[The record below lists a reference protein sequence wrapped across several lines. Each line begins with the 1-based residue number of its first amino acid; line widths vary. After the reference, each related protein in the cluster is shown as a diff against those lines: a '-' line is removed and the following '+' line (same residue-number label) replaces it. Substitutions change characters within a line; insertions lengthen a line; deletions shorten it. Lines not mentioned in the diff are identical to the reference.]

1 MSQNTVLITS
11 TPTVNIYNI
20 SKYSNYSSPQYTQ
33 NFYQYVPSGSASY
46 NIQTQ
51 YALINLSIDDSVN
64 GNADSIIFLISIL
77 IPVLGTSA
85 IKFLGV
91 YNTQTNTIP
100 IQLDK
105 YYGQIVF
112 KSNSTALFEFFASD
126 GSKVFL
132 STLSKSN

>member
-11 TPTVNIYNI
+11 APTVNTFNI
-20 SKYSNYSSPQYTQ
+20 SKYTTYCSPQYTQ
-33 NFYQYVPSGSASY
+33 NYYQYVSTNSASL
-46 NIQTQ
+46 NIETQ
-51 YALINLSIDDSVN
+51 YAFIQMSIDNSVSAGTN
-64 GNADSIIFLISIL
+64 FIVFLISIY
-77 IPVLGTSA
+77 IPILSA
-85 IKFLGV
+85 SSIKFLGV

-100 IQLDK
+100 IQLNS

-112 KSNSTALFEFFASD
+112 KSNSTALFEFFAAD

>member
-1 MSQNTVLITS
+1 MSQNTVLISS
-11 TPTVNIYNI
+11 TPTVNTYNI
-20 SKYSNYSSPQYTQ
+20 LKYSTYSSPQYTQ
-33 NFYQYVPSGSASY
+33 NFYQYVPTESAY

-51 YALINLSIDDSVN
+51 YALIDVSIDDSVN
-64 GNADSIIFLISIL
+64 AGANFIVFLISIS
-77 IPVLGTSA
+77 IPILSANA

-100 IQLDK
+100 IQLDS
-105 YYGQIVF
+105 YSGQIVF
-112 KSNSTALFEFFASD
+112 KSNSTALFEFFAAN

>member
-1 MSQNTVLITS
+1 MSQNTVLISS
-11 TPTVNIYNI
+11 TPTVNTYNI
-20 SKYSNYSSPQYTQ
+20 SKYSTYSSPQYTQ
-33 NFYQYVPSGSASY
+33 NFYQYVPTGSAY

-51 YALINLSIDDSVN
+51 YALIDVSIDDSVN
-64 GNADSIIFLISIL
+64 AGADFIVFLISIS
-77 IPVLGTSA
+77 IPILSTNA

-91 YNTQTNTIP
+91 YNTKTNTIP
-100 IQLDK
+100 IQLDS

-112 KSNSTALFEFFASD
+112 KSNSTALFEFFAAD

>member
-11 TPTVNIYNI
+11 TPTVNTYKIT
-20 SKYSNYSSPQYTQ
+20 KYSTYSSPQYSQ
-33 NFYQYVPSGSASY
+33 NFYQYVPTGSASF

-51 YALINLSIDDSVN
+51 YALIDLTIDDSVN
-64 GNADSIIFLISIL
+64 AAADFIVFLISIS
-77 IPVLGTSA
+77 IPILSANA

-100 IQLDK
+100 IQLDN

-112 KSNSTALFEFFASD
+112 KSNSTALFEFFAAD

>member
-11 TPTVNIYNI
+11 TPTVNTFNI
-20 SKYSNYSSPQYTQ
+20 SKYSSYSSPQYTQ
-33 NFYQYVPSGSASY
+33 NFYQYVPTASASY

-64 GNADSIIFLISIL
+64 GNADTIIFLISIL
-77 IPVLGTSA
+77 IPILSA
-85 IKFLGV
+85 NPIKFLGV

-100 IQLDK
+100 IQLDQ
-105 YYGQIVF
+105 YYGQIIF
-112 KSNSTALFEFFASD
+112 KSNSTALFEFFAAD

-132 STLSKSN
+132 STLSKTN

>member
-1 MSQNTVLITS
+1 MSQNTVLISS
-11 TPTVNIYNI
+11 TPTVNTYNI
-20 SKYSNYSSPQYTQ
+20 LKYSTYSSPQYTQ
-33 NFYQYVPSGSASY
+33 NFYQYVPTGSAY

-51 YALINLSIDDSVN
+51 YALIDVSIDDSVN
-64 GNADSIIFLISIL
+64 AGANFIVFLISIS
-77 IPVLGTSA
+77 IPILSANA

-100 IQLDK
+100 IQLDS
-105 YYGQIVF
+105 YSGQIVF
-112 KSNSTALFEFFASD
+112 KSNSTALFEFFAAD